1 LTVIASHLRPRRALP
16 LSPIHLGSI
25 NQIYYLRRHEWFR
38 LPILPEIGTKTPADA
53 LVPRDKEL
61 EEETMPVII
70 LWGIPTLI
78 VLVGGGYWLVHMH
91 H

>member
-1 LTVIASHLRPRRALP
+1 LR
-16 LSPIHLGSI
+16 
-25 NQIYYLRRHEWFR
+25 QYEWFQ
-38 LPILPEIGTKTPADA
+38 LPVLPEIGTKTSKHA
-53 LVPRDKEL
+53 LLPLDKEL
-61 EEETMPVII
+61 EEEAMPVII